1 MNTEARN
8 TEDWK
13 VLSHKIG
20 EVIQKALREKK
31 MTVQAF
37 AKEMGFSQPA
47 VSSVL
52 NPKMPNRC
60 WSGPMLLAAA
70 RVLKIGVSDIFLAVE
85 KEEGLD
91 AFLVSVFLGDRPP
104 RSDERL
110 AGLIHWAAP
119 RGTPEETKKTFYTV
133 AMMQTFFSDLVEDY
147 HMGKISDS
155 QMLCLF
161 RAALNAAEGE
171 SNLWTALKS
180 YRSISGTE
188 C

>member
-1 MNTEARN
+1 MDTTEARN

-13 VLSHKIG
+13 VFSHKIG
-20 EVIQKALREKK
+20 EVIQKALREKR

-70 RVLKIGVSDIFLAVE
+70 RVLGIGVSDIFLAVE
-85 KEEGLD
+85 KEQGLD
-91 AFLVSVFLGDRPP
+91 DFLVSIFLGDRPP

-110 AGLIHWAAP
+110 AGLIRWATP
-119 RGTPEETKKTFYTV
+119 DGTPEETKKAFYTV
-133 AMMQTFFSDLVEDY
+133 EMMQTFFRDLVEDY
-147 HMGKISDS
+147 HAGKIGDS

-161 RAALNAAEGE
+161 RSALNAAEGE
-171 SNLWTALKS
+171 SNLWTALKN
-180 YRSISGTE
+180 YRSTSET
-188 C
+188 